1 MITIP
6 PAHTLITR
14 FLLDPG
20 MRIYR
25 HLLLLMF
32 ILVVIWN
39 VGYPY
44 PESNHWTKAKCFMIL
59 LYSALFLIIFY
70 SNIYWAVPRY
80 LLKNRIGHYLLY
92 IFYLSIISITTAI
105 LIQIYAIPA
114 VKNDVAALPIVQI
127 IITVIASMINVG
139 LMMAGISAVLL
150 FRNWIRSD
158 QAISELQS
166 ATLQTELDL
175 LKNQINPH
183 FLFNMLNNA
192 NVLLKREPK
201 EASTV
206 LFKLE
211 DLLRYQMEESEKEK
225 IKLSS
230 DIHFLKDYLQLEKI
244 RRDDFEF
251 CIFEKGNL
259 EKTLIP
265 PLLFIPFVEN
275 AVKYSPD
282 SYHRSYVYL
291 SFFAEEHKL
300 SFICINSKP
309 HKEIRKGKTGG
320 LGLKN
325 IQRRLEL
332 LFPGRYRLEITDE
345 KKIYTVNLQI
355 EL

>member
-1 MITIP
+1 MS
-6 PAHTLITR
+6 
-14 FLLDPG
+14 LLQ
-20 MRIYR
+20 
-25 HLLLLMF
+25 
-32 ILVVIWN
+32 V
-39 VGYPY
+39 
-44 PESNHWTKAKCFMIL
+44 
-59 LYSALFLIIFY
+59 
-70 SNIYWAVPRY
+70 
-80 LLKNRIGHYLLY
+80 
-92 IFYLSIISITTAI
+92 TT
-105 LIQIYAIPA
+105 
-114 VKNDVAALPIVQI
+114 
-127 IITVIASMINVG
+127 TVMASMVNIG
-139 LMMAGISAVLL
+139 LMTAGVTAVLL

-251 CIFEKGNL
+251 CIFENGNL

-265 PLLFIPFVEN
+265 PSV
-275 AVKYSPD
+275 
-282 SYHRSYVYL
+282 
-291 SFFAEEHKL
+291 
-300 SFICINSKP
+300 
-309 HKEIRKGKTGG
+309 
-320 LGLKN
+320 
-325 IQRRLEL
+325 
-332 LFPGRYRLEITDE
+332 
-345 KKIYTVNLQI
+345 IYPVC
-355 EL
+355 